1 MSDNF
6 KRVLIRAPKEVIL
19 KLDELRTI
27 FEFDGSRNRFL
38 IFLITEGIRAQANFS
53 DDKKSQ
59 EYAKQI
65 AREIDQILYEYEE
78 EVQLKRASALEKAWK
93 RSLKKR
99 KKKNGFTAKKRIA
112 IKNEIIRYLKKN
124 PERPVSKRDIHK
136 AVSFSKEKV
145 EATLKHYNGTKW
157 IIYEPQ
163 KRGKSHKVAL
173 IGTPAAKEVKKLIK
187 KDE

>member
-1 MSDNF
+1 MSDDF

-19 KLDELRTI
+19 KLDELRTL

-53 DDKKSQ
+53 NDEKSR
-59 EYAKQI
+59 EYVKQA
-65 AREIDQILYEYEE
+65 AREIDQTIYEHEE
-78 EVQLKRASALEKAWK
+78 EVQLKRVSALEKGRQK
-93 RSLKKR
+93 RAR
-99 KKKNGFTAKKRIA
+99 KKKKGLTAKERIA
-112 IKNEIIRYLKKN
+112 IRNKIIRYLKKN
-124 PERPVSKRDIHK
+124 RNRPVSKRELRE
-136 AVSFSKEKV
+136 ALSFSREKV
-145 EATLKHYNGTKW
+145 EAILERYNETRW

-173 IGTPAAKEVKKLIK
+173 IGTPAAKRVKKLIK